1 VDSQGYAPSE
11 EERTVDLLG
20 QAIPGRLRGKEH
32 VGSQAIPGR
41 LRGKEHVGGQAI
53 PGRLRGKEHVGDDDE
68 ILFPEQTRDDTDR
81 GWGEHVDSN
90 DERLF
95 AERPPHWD

>member
-1 VDSQGYAPSE
+1 VGTLQDVDSQGYAPSD

-20 QAIPGRLRGKEH
+20 QA
-32 VGSQAIPGR
+32 V
-41 LRGKEHVGGQAI
+41 

-68 ILFPEQTRDDTDR
+68 ILFPAQTRDDTDR
-81 GWGEHVDSN
+81 GWGEHVGSN
-90 DERLF
+90 DERLL